1 MADFKGNNNQKMW
14 EAMGVTN
21 FGTAQETSP
30 NANRANATNAYTR
43 ALGLPLDLSS
53 VHASYEDAVVYAA
66 TKGIAYQDQLIVA
79 EGVAYVIVTESQG
92 KVTISSYRDS
102 ITGKLVEGEATEYD
116 IFLKRVG
123 IVPTGDNASISVNA
137 EGLVKM
143 FGFDGAQ
150 TGTVGVKEDGKI
162 VWKTLE
168 EIGAGDGN
176 DNTTYTFFPIPE
188 EYENE
193 VVGFGV
199 QEYFNG
205 VENGEPIGIELNTY
219 TKSQTDEKIAGV
231 LKAAPGVPFATDDPN
246 TILICETTKYRLW
259 TNSETPQEKYIPSAA
274 TLYAVT
280 VPAGALDDD
289 GMGDLVGVDF
299 FETAQYGFAYVY
311 ISGQNGK
318 SYTYSSGKW
327 SEFGIESI
335 QEFTTYGELLTA
347 GQGAQR
353 IQKLSTNPEAL
364 THACIGEG
372 VFAPLSHQNDM
383 AELNAFIKF
392 ASTLVQGVDTD
403 DKILALDANNVLSAT
418 VSIGYNEAD
427 KSIVLYGKNN
437 TILGFVD
444 ATPFI
449 KDGMLHDV
457 DYNPETNE
465 LTFTWNTDE
474 GSKTDTVDLT
484 DLVDP
489 YTAGNGLQLTG
500 NEFAVK
506 LDTASESFLT
516 VGANGVK
523 LAGVQ
528 SAIDTAKQGAITA
541 AASDATSKANQAKAD
556 AIADA
561 EGKIATAKSE
571 AATDATNKANQAK
584 ADAIADAA
592 TKYATKTYVG
602 TIPTVEDAEGN
613 NKYEG
618 LDVIG
623 YVNKKAEETLAAASG
638 NSTETAASVKQ
649 QLDDYKGVVNPKLK
663 AIQEEV
669 WGSETT
675 EGTSRIDTIENKLSG
690 IEAGAQVNVIE
701 TIKVNGAAQ
710 TVTDKAVDIKVP
722 TKLSE
727 LTDDIAHVDDVIVK
741 AKQTSGEGA
750 VTYESK
756 LKVTRTG
763 DTITLDDS
771 ALQNAINEVNNNTVH
786 SISVNDTPIDA
797 DSEHHVNITA
807 ATGSQNGTIAIA
819 GQDVAVKGL
828 GSMAYKTATDYKP
841 VQTAV
846 ADPTATANTGATL
859 TYVDTISQD
868 KDGVITATKKTYDLQ
883 TNVLTPIANNKTAI
897 ETLAGEGNT
906 STVKKNADDIKALA
920 GEGNN
925 TTVKANADAIK
936 ALAGEGNTSTVK
948 ANADAISKLVGSD
961 TNKSARTIATEVLAG
976 ALEGAHED
984 FDTLIEMAEWL
995 DSHSAD
1001 AIEMGND
1008 IKDLQEQVDI
1018 GETTVTAYVAAEIA
1032 KIPTYDLPAATKEK
1046 LGGVKLDDKTIKMDA
1061 DNRIYVAEVSTDVLV
1076 MGTKTL
1082 VLNGGSSEAN

>member
-1 MADFKGNNNQKMW
+1 MAKLYGLNNAVDFAAKNLI
-14 EAMGVTN
+14 N
-21 FGTAQETSP
+21 FTSIF
-30 NANRANATNAYTR
+30 ARSA
-43 ALGLPLDLSS
+43 GQPLDKTAVWYPAYVNLEDNWS
-53 VHASYEDAVVYAA
+53 VVASDHAKATYKTGLERATQYAA
-66 TKGIAYQDQLIVA
+66 SGA
-79 EGVAYVIVTESQG
+79 AYVGQEIAVIDVTYGEDNTTVTG
-92 KVTISSYRDS
+92 TKVTFYGIQDAAG
-102 ITGKLVEGEATEYD
+102 T
-116 IFLKRVG
+116 LKELG
-123 IVPTGDNASISVNA
+123 AKPLGDNASIA
-137 EGLVKM
+137 IAGDGTVKVY
-143 FGFDGAQ
+143 GFDGAQ
-150 TGTVGVKEDGKI
+150 TGTVAVKENGKL

-176 DNTTYTFFPIPE
+176 DNTTYTFTEYRDE
-188 EYENE
+188 ETDEVRGFLVEVYENGVKNEEATFGFAPDFYTISE
-193 VVGFGV
+193 V
-199 QEYFNG
+199 
-205 VENGEPIGIELNTY
+205 
-219 TKSQTDEKIAGV
+219 DEKIAGV
-231 LKAAPGVPFATDDPN
+231 LKAAPGVPFATNDPN

-259 TNSETPQEKYIPSAA
+259 TNSETSQEKYIPSAA

-280 VPAGALDDD
+280 VPAEALPGYGDP
-289 GMGDLVGVDF
+289 MGSLVGVDLLK
-299 FETAQYGFAYVY
+299 TAQYGFGYVY

-318 SYTYSSGKW
+318 SYTYSGGKW
-327 SEFGIESI
+327 SELDESI

-347 GQGAQR
+347 GQNAKR

-383 AELNAFIKF
+383 AELDAFIKF
-392 ASTLVQGVDTD
+392 ASTLVQGVDAD
-403 DKILALDANNVLSAT
+403 DKVLALDANNILSAT
-418 VSIGYNEAD
+418 VSLDYDATNKAI
-427 KSIVLYGKNN
+427 KLYGKND
-437 TILGFVD
+437 TVLGSVD

-457 DYNPETNE
+457 SYDPETNK

-528 SAIDTAKQGAITA
+528 GAINTAKQDAITA
-541 AASDATSKANQAKAD
+541 AAN
-556 AIADA
+556 
-561 EGKIATAKSE
+561 
-571 AATDATNKANQAK
+571 AAAG
-584 ADAIADAA
+584 I
-592 TKYATKTYVG
+592 YATKQYVG
-602 TIPTVEDAEGN
+602 NIPVVEEDGK

-649 QLDDYKGVVNPKLK
+649 QLDDYKGVVNPTLK
-663 AIQEEV
+663 TIKEEI

-675 EGTSRIDTIENKLSG
+675 TGDSRIDTIEGKLSG
-690 IEAGAQVNVIE
+690 IAAGAQVNVIE
-701 TIKVNGAAQ
+701 TIKVNGTAQ
-710 TVTDKAVDIKVP
+710 TVADKAVDITVP
-722 TKLSE
+722 TKLSD
-727 LTDDIAHVDDVIVK
+727 LTDDIAHVDDVVVK

-756 LKVTRTG
+756 LKVTRTN

-797 DSEHHVNITA
+797 DGEHHVNLTA
-807 ATGSQNGTIAIA
+807 TTGSQNGTIAFA

-846 ADPTATANTGATL
+846 VDPTATANTGATL

-868 KDGVITATKKTYDLQ
+868 KDGVISATKKTYDLQ
-883 TNVLTPIANNKTAI
+883 TNVLTPIANNKAAIENIYKVDGQNKTGVLVTEIDKVNEAI

-906 STVKKNADDIKALA
+906 STVKANAEAIEALA

-948 ANADAISKLVGSD
+948 ANADAISKLVGND

-995 DSHSAD
+995 DSHSTD
-1001 AIEMGND
+1001 AIEMDRN
-1008 IKDLQEQVDI
+1008 IKDLQDQVDI
-1018 GETTVTAYVAAEIA
+1018 GETTVTAYVATEIA
-1032 KIPTYDLPAATKEK
+1032 KIPAYDLPAATKEK
-1046 LGGVKLDDKTIKMDA
+1046 LGGVKLDDKTIKMDT

-1082 VLNGGSSEAN
+1082 VLNGGSAEVN